1 MYLPNIFS
9 TVHLQHL
16 GSVGFSE
23 VAALFCKHTYEF
35 KCAAGEGEK
44 SILMSAFHLLKTG
57 EYRVH

>member
-23 VAALFCKHTYEF
+23 VAVLFCKHAYEF
-35 KCAAGEGEK
+35 KCAVGEGEK
-44 SILMSAFHLLKTG
+44 SILMFAFHLPKSE